1 MAEEKVKVE
10 TSLMHKGRKTI
21 WHLQQ
26 MKERGEK
33 IVMVGP
39 GNLDPLF
46 TAWADAAG
54 CDMVRFVAPGEN
66 ARSRGSNLYSW
77 GRQIRK
83 VAPNIHLNAF
93 IDTLEVPD
101 NKSALEKASM
111 LLADQI
117 DSVIIMGITLDKL
130 EYLTKNHVPVF
141 GHVGALSGWQ
151 TTNLGGY
158 KRIGKTAEEAYQI
171 YRNAYEYQ
179 ECGMKGMTIELV
191 PRQVAQKIA
200 EKLTVPVVGVA
211 AGAPCDGSEMVV
223 WDLLGIVPAA
233 SAHAVQYANLP
244 EVAIGG
250 YTKFGEEVRTGVYPQ
265 PKHGFDMDEAEYEK
279 FCDMVDADVH

>member
-54 CDMVRFVAPGEN
+54 CDMARFVAPGEN

>member
-54 CDMVRFVAPGEN
+54 CDMARFVAPGEN

-250 YTKFGEEVRTGVYPQ
+250 YTKFGEEVRAGVYPQ

>member
-54 CDMVRFVAPGEN
+54 CDMARFVAPGEN

-265 PKHGFDMDEAEYEK
+265 PKHGFDMEEAEYEK